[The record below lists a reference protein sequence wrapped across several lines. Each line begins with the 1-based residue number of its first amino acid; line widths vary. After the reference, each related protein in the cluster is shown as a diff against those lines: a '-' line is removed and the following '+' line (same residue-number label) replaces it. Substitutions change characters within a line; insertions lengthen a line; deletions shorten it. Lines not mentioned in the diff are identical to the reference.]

1 MIKSFSKINLFL
13 KVLKKEKNGLHN
25 IQSYVMLLK
34 LHDRIVIKNS
44 NKDEIK
50 FVGHFAKNINKN
62 INSISKTLFALRKYN
77 LINKKKKYKIV
88 INKNIP
94 VFGGLGGGTGNA
106 AFLVK
111 YFIKKKINNKLL
123 SNFEKLIGSDFR
135 LFFFKHSFQKSLKN
149 IFKFK
154 KNFLLYFVLVFPNI
168 NCSTK
173 EIYSKIKKT
182 SRPLRSNI
190 LGISSKNKFIE
201 FIKSE
206 NNDLQTI
213 VEKKHKKI
221 KIILNLI
228 QQQKNCLFSRMTG
241 SGSVCFGAFL
251 NRKSASLGLNAIK
264 KKFPNYWC
272 TLTKSI

>member
-1 MIKSFSKINLFL
+1 MKKKTVGVIGCGKWGKNIIRE
-13 KVLKKEKNGLHN
+13 LKKIANVKFVYN
-25 IQSYVMLLK
+25 S
-34 LHDRIVIKNS
+34 KNS
-44 NKDEIK
+44 YQNYDKEIDWV
-50 FVGHFAKNINKN
+50 FVLTPNI
-62 INSISKTLFALRKYN
+62 TH
-77 LINKKKKYKIV
+77 YKI
-88 INKNIP
+88 
-94 VFGGLGGGTGNA
+94 
-106 AFLVK
+106 VK